1 MKINQFFSEVLG
13 ANVRNPR
20 WSWGAVEPICNRI
33 YLRVWADQIK
43 KIGGKECVLID
54 RDEYFAGYQSNG
66 IKERRN
72 HVQHIRGGSLGF
84 GIVCEPNDKSDRKIG
99 EYNSETLLKFGKLKK
114 HNKST
119 WAEIVSRV
127 PISKLKRNP
136 SGASTTGTDIASVLR
151 SKIDKT
157 TKETLIDARVGQGKF
172 RQQVLNRWQRRCA
185 VTGCAI
191 EEAVRASH
199 IKPWRDCENEERLD
213 PANGLPL
220 IATLDALF
228 DATLITFNKDGELLV
243 SSKIPTR
250 EARSL
255 GLVDA
260 RLRKKPSRKTNRFL
274 DHHRERFDR

>member
-119 WAEIVSRV
+119 WAEIVFAGSSPCSIVAPEDSSPGNR
-127 PISKLKRNP
+127 PMADWSYGGLNNSP
-136 SGASTTGTDIASVLR
+136 GLE
-151 SKIDKT
+151 KT
-157 TKETLIDARVGQGKF
+157 
-172 RQQVLNRWQRRCA
+172 
-185 VTGCAI
+185 
-191 EEAVRASH
+191 
-199 IKPWRDCENEERLD
+199 
-213 PANGLPL
+213 LP
-220 IATLDALF
+220 
-228 DATLITFNKDGELLV
+228 
-243 SSKIPTR
+243 
-250 EARSL
+250 
-255 GLVDA
+255 
-260 RLRKKPSRKTNRFL
+260 
-274 DHHRERFDR
+274 